1 MVLATI
7 LSCVLNATIYAPE
20 NAADAWND
28 LFVQIEGVEIPQT
41 TQSEWTVIEKEQYKL
56 LLPLIKQIN
65 EIAKMPTCDW
75 GLDYSQGL
83 EMELPH
89 LGDIRQAAQL
99 MAFSIQGDA
108 DIGNYASALQGM
120 ESLIGISQQATDG
133 RTIITSLVSYSIFA
147 MDKKTTFVID
157 SSEDV
162 DQLDSLQS
170 VISLLNQFDPFGI
183 RSSVAGEQEIVSD
196 WLLETDLS
204 AVDLEGN
211 FDSDDLEAIRDDEN
225 LDIQMQVSSYNEAM
239 DQMVEVFAMPDE
251 KEALEKLSELQEAVE
266 LGEYGFLTKLLFV
279 EGNNLLKTAFEASK
293 DVREMQALLQQRIE
307 TLRAPRASAY
317 FLEAVNVYCAID
329 TKERIEATEKGEFEL
344 ISPSLVLL
352 ATAAEMQPTEITL
365 SNDPATPAWLAPLYA
380 MTIDG
385 LERGTTNDFVT
396 ALRVA
401 GHISQQKR
409 LSASVA
415 ASMIVQSVI
424 ELDPVFSEED
434 TPRVLEAIRRIPS
447 SDAFLIL
454 ATTEDEKIRF
464 GEWAQVSE
472 EWIPTPM
479 ALLAASLTIAKEN
492 QMDAACENSW
502 KRLVSALGVPDD
514 DTVVLAAVTQLMP
527 EILLHTEFEHE
538 QSFVHK
544 LRRAKNQLPT
554 LRRILTTPPLRR

>member
-108 DIGNYASALQGM
+108 EIGNYASALQGM

-329 TKERIEATEKGEFEL
+329 TKERIEATEKGEFIYVGDPNS
-344 ISPSLVLL
+344 ISYFVHVSPKLEKTETSYDGEIDIYFSTPENITKFFGYLPFNDVVNHTETGFSSEDGRL
-352 ATAAEMQPTEITL
+352 ALTGDEC
-365 SNDPATPAWLAPLYA
+365 
-380 MTIDG
+380 
-385 LERGTTNDFVT
+385 
-396 ALRVA
+396 
-401 GHISQQKR
+401 H
-409 LSASVA
+409 
-415 ASMIVQSVI
+415 VI
-424 ELDPVFSEED
+424 
-434 TPRVLEAIRRIPS
+434 
-447 SDAFLIL
+447 
-454 ATTEDEKIRF
+454 
-464 GEWAQVSE
+464 
-472 EWIPTPM
+472 
-479 ALLAASLTIAKEN
+479 
-492 QMDAACENSW
+492 
-502 KRLVSALGVPDD
+502 D
-514 DTVVLAAVTQLMP
+514 DTCWDVL
-527 EILLHTEFEHE
+527 I
-538 QSFVHK
+538 K
-544 LRRAKNQLPT
+544 NRAHRARFYNNP
-554 LRRILTTPPLRR
+554 